1 MLASQQ
7 RAAVSYLSLPSSA
20 ADAGNVTSK
29 LPNTGR
35 AVRAWR
41 DGNWRSGINYFLA
54 QVADKRR
61 LPGRAGSS
69 VMSSDV
75 VSMSVR
81 QLRAVVVVLLAALN
95 LFQPPPSTLRCW
107 LSSSTSTV
115 VGAAAGSV
123 GARMSPRVIQT
134 QYGKL
139 RGVLD
144 AVPVSIPA
152 DAADAPDVPGGGLVE
167 SYLGLQYGTL
177 LDGELRFMPPTGTL
191 EKWDGVRVALR
202 HRPVCPQPA
211 VQSVDKLRSEGLP
224 LARAEHLRRLAPHL
238 ERQAEECLNLN
249 VYVPVTGKPI
259 DTEIGGIFQQINSN
273 FSSSAAE

>member
-1 MLASQQ
+1 
-7 RAAVSYLSLPSSA
+7 
-20 ADAGNVTSK
+20 
-29 LPNTGR
+29 
-35 AVRAWR
+35 
-41 DGNWRSGINYFLA
+41 
-54 QVADKRR
+54 
-61 LPGRAGSS
+61 
-69 VMSSDV
+69 MSSDV
-75 VSMSVR
+75 ISMSVR
-81 QLRAVVVVLLAALN
+81 QLRAAVIVLLAAFN
-95 LFQPPPSTLRCW
+95 LFQPPSSPLLCW

-152 DAADAPDVPGGGLVE
+152 DTADAPDVPGGGLVE

-202 HRPVCPQPA
+202 HRPVCPQPV
-211 VQSVDKLRSEGLP
+211 VQSTGTGRRGTAWDGVRVALRHRPVCPQPVVQSIDKLRSDGVP

-249 VYVPVTGKPI
+249 VYVPVTGQPRSCYQLIQKLAVFFNKL
-259 DTEIGGIFQQINSN
+259 TVTSRVSQLSIGPHNCQKI
-273 FSSSAAE
+273 SSYIMLPQLRFGKQCSEMDKSE